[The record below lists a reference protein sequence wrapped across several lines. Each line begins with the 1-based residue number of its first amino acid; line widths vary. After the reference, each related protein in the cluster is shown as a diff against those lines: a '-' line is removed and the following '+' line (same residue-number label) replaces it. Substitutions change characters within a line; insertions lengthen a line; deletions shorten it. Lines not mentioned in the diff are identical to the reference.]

1 MDEPVAGEGISHMRQ
16 QTPPSP
22 RSIPAAA
29 TDDTDEKKTLP
40 MSNATNSP
48 TEAQKPREIRSN
60 AQAAYL
66 LFQEDYLRNEGG
78 PSDRKEGE
86 EEGDNIAGEWAG
98 QPPPH
103 ILGFVWR
110 TR

>member
-1 MDEPVAGEGISHMRQ
+1 MDETVAGEGISHMRQ

-29 TDDTDEKKTLP
+29 TNDSDEKKYLP
-40 MSNATNSP
+40 LSNDTNSP
-48 TEAQKPREIRSN
+48 TGTQEPREIRSN

-66 LFQEDYLRNEGG
+66 LFQQDYLQNEGG